1 MSIAQE
7 MRFRVRMS
15 DGLVE
20 RPQRG
25 MLGYGDQ
32 RANKIIIEMLTDSG
46 ALADLTGV
54 TAAGS
59 FYAPPDGDEIALS
72 GTISGNVVTL
82 ALTEECYAAE
92 GHYSCEI
99 RLTSGN
105 EKRTVLA
112 VSGHVLRFGSGAVAS
127 VAGVT
132 NIDELLAE
140 IGAMR
145 EATAAANS
153 AVERASALIG
163 TATAENLLDNSYFA
177 DAINQRG
184 DVMYSG
190 TAGYKIDRWRSTAAM
205 TWIVASGAGISLRNT
220 GAEATGIAQIITDT
234 RKKPQPGERVTLAA
248 MDNAGNLYCGAV
260 TVPESG
266 FVEAFRSADGNFWG
280 LIYPETI
287 SGGNVTPPRIQLML
301 KSGAQIIL
309 RWAALYRGEF
319 TADTLPPHRAKT
331 YAQEL
336 AECQRYY
343 FRTIGY
349 NAFYGYTNSA
359 GSAYLYAN
367 LPAVM
372 RTIPTVTL
380 TGATLTIR
388 AGDGSTHPGVTI
400 VGANGMHGSVLR
412 LQVTDPNASLPPQMS
427 CTATVSAVDGVLE
440 ISAEP

>member
-7 MRFRVRMS
+7 MRFRIRMS

-32 RANKIIIEMLTDSG
+32 RANKIIIEMLTD
-46 ALADLTGV
+46 ADNPADLTGV

-59 FYAPPDGDEIALS
+59 FYAPPDGDEIGLT
-72 GTISGNVVTL
+72 GTISGNVVTVPL
-82 ALTEECYAAE
+82 IAKCYAAE
-92 GHYSCEI
+92 GHFSCQI

-112 VSGHVLRFGSGAVAS
+112 ISGHVLRFGSGAVAS

-145 EATAAANS
+145 EATAGANAAID
-153 AVERASALIG
+153 RAGALIG
-163 TATAENLLDNSYFA
+163 TATAENLLDNSFFA

-184 DVMYSG
+184 GVMYSG

-205 TWIVASGAGISLRNT
+205 TWIVASGAGISLNNT
-220 GAEATGIAQIITDT
+220 GTEATGIAQIITDS
-234 RKKPQPGERVTLAA
+234 RKKPQAGERVTLAA

-260 TVPESG
+260 TMPESG
-266 FVEAFRSADGNFWG
+266 FVEVFRSADGNFWG

-287 SGGNVTPPRIQLML
+287 SEGNVTPPRVQLML
-301 KSGAQIIL
+301 RSGANIIL

-319 TADTLPPHRAKT
+319 TADTLPPYKAKT

-343 FRTIGY
+343 FRSTGY

-359 GSAYLYAN
+359 GSAYLYAS
-367 LPAVM
+367 LPVVM
-372 RTIPTVTL
+372 RTAPTVTL

-388 AGDGSTHPGVTI
+388 TSDGKTHPGVAL
-400 VGANGMHGSVLR
+400 VGTNGTHGSVLR
-412 LQVTDPNASLPPQMS
+412 IQVTDPGATLPAQAS
-427 CTATVSAVDGVLE
+427 CTATVSDTAGVFE
-440 ISAEP
+440 ANAEP